1 MPGEGPSACQKWV
14 GGLCQLRGGDQGF
27 SRCRG
32 WPRDR
37 RSCGVSPPPSHP
49 KTEPTQ
55 RAGFEAALLE
65 AERAWALCWA
75 GCSSGAA
82 GPLSAAAPGRQALNS
97 GAGMG
102 DGTTRIRGGPDVPGS
117 HRGAD
122 IPQRG
127 KGRRRREGAEPRSRA
142 VEGWASCCAL
152 RVTLWPGLGA
162 HEVPRGCV
170 RAPRTAGLGVL
181 GRLCAHACSLLL
193 EGRPA
198 ASFRGSRDGAQGHT
212 VLGTAESSRAP

>member
-1 MPGEGPSACQKWV
+1 MGSPRLPPIPGQSQRRGPALKLRSWRQS
-14 GGLCQLRGGDQGF
+14 GPGLCAGRGAA
-27 SRCRG
+27 
-32 WPRDR
+32 PR
-37 RSCGVSPPPSHP
+37 
-49 KTEPTQ
+49 
-55 RAGFEAALLE
+55 
-65 AERAWALCWA
+65 
-75 GCSSGAA
+75 AA

-102 DGTTRIRGGPDVPGS
+102 DGTTRIRGGPEVPGS

-127 KGRRRREGAEPRSRA
+127 KGRRRREGGEPRSRA

-162 HEVPRGCV
+162 HEVPRGYV
-170 RAPRTAGLGVL
+170 RAPGTAGLGVL
-181 GRLCAHACSLLL
+181 GRLRTHACGLLL

-198 ASFRGSRDGAQGHT
+198 ASFRGSRDGARGHT
-212 VLGTAESSRAP
+212 LLGTAESSRAP